1 MRKIMT
7 IAMRE
12 YRAMVATKA
21 FLISIAI
28 MPILM
33 FGGMA
38 AAYFLQ
44 KAGSSEVKKIAIYD
58 PGNQYYAA
66 IVEQAR
72 VLGQLVDEDGSSE
85 KARKDDSE
93 ASKMESIG
101 IPKNVFQFERIE
113 TDKFDDQ
120 KRFELS
126 ERIRNGEIYA
136 FVELPTGMET
146 LQGKVPEPR
155 FYSQDSSIS
164 NARAW
169 IQSVVSE
176 RVKVLRMKKL
186 DLDAEKVRIASAPTS
201 LAPKGLVKRSTE
213 GGLKTEES
221 KNVYVTLILP
231 MAIMML
237 MFMVI
242 FLSAQPMLESVLE
255 EKSQRIAE
263 VLLGSAN
270 PFQLMAGKLIGTVA
284 GSLTVFAIYFL
295 GTIVVVISRG
305 WGEYIPFHIA
315 PWFVVFQVLGVMF
328 YASLFMAVGASVTQ
342 IKEAQSMLLPVWMVK
357 MSPMFVWLFAV
368 QEPNGKLA
376 TLFSFFPPAIPTMM
390 MLRLSTSQ
398 TIPIWQPIVGVILLS
413 LFTVLG
419 VFIAARI
426 FRIGILWQGKTP
438 KLSEIFKWALSG

>member
-1 MRKIMT
+1 MRKILT
-7 IAMRE
+7 IAIRE

-28 MPILM
+28 MPVLM

-38 AAYFLQ
+38 AAYLLQ
-44 KAGSSEVKKIAIYD
+44 KAGASETKKIAIYD
-58 PGNQYYAA
+58 PGNQFYDS
-66 IVEQAR
+66 IIQQAR
-72 VLGQLVDEDGSSE
+72 AQGQLVESGNSPDNRNNKNSKKDE
-85 KARKDDSE
+85 
-93 ASKMESIG
+93 MESIG
-101 IPKNVFQFERIE
+101 VPRNLFEFRRI
-113 TDKFDDQ
+113 DADPFDDE

-126 ERIRNGEIYA
+126 EQIRNGELYA
-136 FVELPTGMET
+136 FVELP
-146 LQGKVPEPR
+146 QGLDKIGDGIPQCK
-155 FYSQDSSIS
+155 FYSQDSTIS
-164 NARAW
+164 NARSW

-176 RVKVLRMKKL
+176 KVKILRMQKL
-186 DLDAEKVRIASAPTS
+186 DLDAEKVRIASMPTP
-201 LAPKGLVKRSTE
+201 LQPKGLVKRSTE
-213 GGLKTEES
+213 GGLQTEES

-242 FLSAQPMLESVLE
+242 FLSSQPMLESVLE

-342 IKEAQSMLLPVWMVK
+342 LKEAQSMLLPVWMLK

-368 QEPNGKLA
+368 QEPNGRLA

-398 TIPIWQPIVGVILLS
+398 TIPVWQPIVGVILLAACT
-413 LFTVLG
+413 LLG
-419 VFIAARI
+419 VFVASRI